1 MPGRNAART
10 VIRGK
15 GWKKPSTIAADR
27 FDEVSKAI
35 LASLDATPIRFSE
48 LVERVATRLPDFEG
62 SVSWYTTIVAR
73 ELEVRGKVVRHTR
86 PVLYSRGRARRRP

>member
-1 MPGRNAART
+1 MPGRSSART

-15 GWKKPSTIAADR
+15 GWKKQSSIAADK
-27 FDEVSKAI
+27 FDAVSRAI
-35 LASLDATPIRFSE
+35 LASLDATPIRFTE

-62 SVSWYTTIVAR
+62 SVSWYTITVAR

-86 PVLYSRGRARRRP
+86 PVLYSKARTRRRP